1 MKKLIIIALACSLS
15 WTLSATEINEGETRS
30 AKVTVNISKSDR
42 INIQAKYTELI
53 VEAWDKPQVEIEAIV
68 RYDGKM
74 TDKIQEFL
82 DDFEQNVKDHIQK
95 GATELLIDTD
105 LDIPNKIQIG
115 GKHVGIQISYGD
127 DELKVTYKVKAP
139 GVNDYEISNS
149 YEDVRMIGS
158 FKKVD
163 FKQYSGELEAEM
175 IEEGIFNMKYG
186 SASIQQIGNAKMEIY
201 EQELDARIIGTLELN
216 AKYSNMELAEVE
228 TIEATSYESDYQI
241 GSIDEISGNFKYG
254 EIEITER
261 LGEGKLE
268 FYEMDME
275 IEDVELLVLTS
286 SKYSKFEIE
295 KAKSITFE
303 QSYEDETNIGTLGQF
318 KSMNSKYGNHRIET
332 LESSFQLNAYEDE
345 VEIKSLSPEA
355 SDVYIDGKYIDA
367 SIGISNASFIL
378 KSNVKY
384 GKVEYDES
392 SVDVKRYIKDGD
404 QLEVEAHSKNKRDKS
419 VNITVNGYE
428 VDVKLN

>member
-53 VEAWDKPQVEIEAIV
+53 VETWDKPQVEVEAIV

-74 TDKIQEFL
+74 TDKIQDFL
-82 DDFEQNVKDHIQK
+82 DEFEQNVKDHIQK

-139 GVNDYEISNS
+139 GVNDYVISNS
-149 YEDVRMIGS
+149 YEDVHLMGS

-163 FKQYSGELEAEM
+163 FKQYSGELEAEI
-175 IEEGIFNMKYG
+175 IEKGIFNMKYG
-186 SASIQQIGNAKMEIY
+186 SASFQQIGNAEMEIY

-216 AKYSNMELAEVE
+216 AKYSNLELTEVG

-261 LGEGKLE
+261 LGEAKLE

-275 IEDVELLVLTS
+275 IEDVQSLVLTNC
-286 SKYSKFEIE
+286 KYSKFEIE
-295 KAKSITFE
+295 KAGSITFE
-303 QSYEDETNIGTLGQF
+303 QSYEDETTLGTLGQF
-318 KSMNSKYGNHRIET
+318 KSMNSKYGNHRIQT
-332 LESSFQLNAYEDE
+332 LGSSFQLNAYEDE
-345 VEIKSLSPEA
+345 VEIESLSELA
-355 SDVYIDGKYIDA
+355 TDIYIDGKYIDS
-367 SIGISNASFIL
+367 SIGIRNASFIL

-404 QLEVEAHSKNKRDKS
+404 QLEVEAHSKTKRERS

-428 VDVKLN
+428 VDVKLY